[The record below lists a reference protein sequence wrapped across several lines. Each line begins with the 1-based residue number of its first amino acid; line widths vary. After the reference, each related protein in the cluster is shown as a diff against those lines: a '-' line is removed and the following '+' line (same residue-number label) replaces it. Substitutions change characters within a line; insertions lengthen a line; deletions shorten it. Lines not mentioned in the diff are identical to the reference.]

1 MSGEAACTY
10 FLSKRRDMKR
20 RQASLLLVG
29 WLLVRATPA
38 LAEPTP
44 DEVIAA
50 IKKLRG
56 KVEVDE
62 NKAVVR

>member
-1 MSGEAACTY
+1 
-10 FLSKRRDMKR
+10 MKR

-29 WLLVRATPA
+29 WLLVMATPA

-44 DEVIAA
+44 DEVSAA